1 MPDESKPPAD
11 QTGTTEP
18 KGVHIVGRK
27 GKGVEIIDK
36 NSKTGDPPPLEMTD
50 EEYIA
55 QQTGGPC

>member
-1 MPDESKPPAD
+1 MPDEKPPAE

-18 KGVHIVGRK
+18 KGVHIVGRQ
-27 GKGVEIIDK
+27 GKGVVIVSKDT
-36 NSKTGDPPPLEMTD
+36 KTGDQPPVEMTD